1 MAYFIDPSET
11 RKGTKMPVDAQEIFI
26 ELPGLEERTGADFLL
41 SSLQMPAANDALLR
55 RHCEAGILVQRK
67 SGLDLPSSIID
78 GRLSHSLGKMLEW
91 CKRPWLLIVGNL
103 TEQSGKVSVGG
114 SPSNL
119 TYGQVIAAVDW
130 YQMRGGFVT
139 ILEDAD
145 KVYIWCLE
153 QQERLIKVLGSPTK
167 EIHERMPDQVLT
179 WPPRPWVR
187 TLRTLPGIDIKL
199 GDLIAEQSGSLAAA
213 LINLTSHYW
222 LTEAGARPHGIG
234 EKTIRRVRN
243 YMGMRE
249 EYIEL
254 KVDIAKQV
262 LIAEGENDEN

>member
-1 MAYFIDPSET
+1 MPHFIDPSET

-130 YQMRGGFVT
+130 HLPVWSRT
-139 ILEDAD
+139 HHASDI
-145 KVYIWCLE
+145 
-153 QQERLIKVLGSPTK
+153 SP
-167 EIHERMPDQVLT
+167 M
-179 WPPRPWVR
+179 
-187 TLRTLPGIDIKL
+187 LR
-199 GDLIAEQSGSLAAA
+199 SLAHRSSSMDYHRQIPCH
-213 LINLTSHYW
+213 L
-222 LTEAGARPHGIG
+222 ARSDCLQSATRDVC
-234 EKTIRRVRN
+234 TIRASCLD
-243 YMGMRE
+243 YA
-249 EYIEL
+249 
-254 KVDIAKQV
+254 KVCRR
-262 LIAEGENDEN
+262 